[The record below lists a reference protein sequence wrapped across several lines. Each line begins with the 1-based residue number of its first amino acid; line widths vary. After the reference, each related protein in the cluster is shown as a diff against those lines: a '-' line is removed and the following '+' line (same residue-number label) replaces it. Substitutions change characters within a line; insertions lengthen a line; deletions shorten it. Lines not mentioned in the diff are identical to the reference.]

1 MADRS
6 PVSSERGRSPS
17 PARDRSPN
25 QSQRSRS
32 PSPDAFASS
41 DEENRR
47 PLPEDEGGEDR
58 EKKKKVKKQKR
69 ERNVEDQ
76 SAHPA
81 SKRMHTPAEDSGPLE
96 VEHFETVQDQVNEM
110 VDFVARQQAQDLT
123 ILLNTLTDIV
133 KEQGAQISGL
143 IEEIKLL
150 TADNKSM
157 RSTSNKTLEA
167 LQKIVQTNTAIQGD
181 LSSKL
186 LNGSK
191 GSFSEQLSELIKLN
205 QSHRAELSGTKASM
219 KTIEGRLPSATAKI
233 LANVDRHAA
242 NTEEF
247 SRAQAESTVEC
258 RLCGGKHDTVRCRS
272 FRKPADRVRQAGSK
286 SICTACAEFYE
297 PDDPLHLG
305 CKGKSVRCERCVE
318 ANLPVTS
325 VNHLELFCL
334 LNSPS
339 GNSKGRGSSGRGRG
353 SFKRH
358 Q

>member
-17 PARDRSPN
+17 PARDRSPDH
-25 QSQRSRS
+25 SQRGRS

-47 PLPEDEGGEDR
+47 PLPEDEEGEDR

-133 KEQGAQISGL
+133 KEQRAQISGL

-167 LQKIVQTNTAIQGD
+167 LQKIVQTNTAIQGN

-219 KTIEGRLPSATAKI
+219 KTIEGRLPSATARI
-233 LANVDRHAA
+233 LANVDRQASS
-242 NTEEF
+242 TEEF

-305 CKGKSVRCERCVE
+305 CKGKSVRCGRCME

-353 SFKRH
+353 SFKG
-358 Q
+358 QQ